1 MNVYER
7 ESREFLGAIVVKG
20 QDVLTTG
27 VSFAVTGIN
36 ERPAPDAWVP
46 ATILDG
52 RTGFIVEG
60 YAVGTYTVWARAI
73 DAPEDVVKKI
83 GMFRVV

>member
-7 ESREFLGAIVVKG
+7 ESVEFLGAIVVKG
-20 QDVLTTG
+20 DVVVMTG
-27 VSFAVTGIN
+27 VSFAVTGLN
-36 ERPAPDAWVP
+36 NRPTSDAWVP

-60 YAVGTYTVWARAI
+60 HDIGAYMVWVRVV
-73 DAPEDVVKKI
+73 DDPEDVVKKI
-83 GMFRVV
+83 GTFRVI